1 MTGLLGWGLALVAV
15 AVSYVFYGWRGVLLA
30 VSVTVFWLLL
40 QISRAVRTLRV
51 ASERPMGTVPSAV
64 MLHAQ
69 LRSGLR
75 LPEVLMLTRSL
86 GRRVADDP
94 ETFVWEDEAGDA
106 VRVEF
111 RRGRCSAWTLQR
123 RAAPDA

>member
-1 MTGLLGWGLALVAV
+1 MTGLLGWGLAFAAV
-15 AVSYVFYGWRGVLLA
+15 ALGYAFFGWRGALLA

-40 QISRAVRTLRV
+40 QFSRAVRTLRL
-51 ASERPMGTVPSAV
+51 ASERPMGRVPSAV
-64 MLHAQ
+64 VLHSQ

-75 LPEVLMLTRSL
+75 LPEVLALTRSL

-106 VRVEF
+106 VRVEL

-123 RAAPDA
+123 RTGADA